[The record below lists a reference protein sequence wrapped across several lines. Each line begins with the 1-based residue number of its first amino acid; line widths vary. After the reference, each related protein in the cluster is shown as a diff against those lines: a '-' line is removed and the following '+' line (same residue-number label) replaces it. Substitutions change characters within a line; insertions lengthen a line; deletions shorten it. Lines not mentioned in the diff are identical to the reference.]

1 VPHCAWAGRLRN
13 VSFRVLAADAQQAG
27 ANGSLLVPV
36 CRQFAPN
43 QPWHDLIPAHPEPP
57 GMPRD
62 WLKEQILHL
71 VKDANR
77 HSSDRNA
84 FEFLTGRPM
93 GANDNYGDWFKK
105 QFEAQSGDLSDAQLF
120 TLFVWAHGEWQRAR
134 KRQFSLPV
142 NGHSLQFVTVQE
154 RPWRMEENA

>member
-1 VPHCAWAGRLRN
+1 
-13 VSFRVLAADAQQAG
+13 
-27 ANGSLLVPV
+27 
-36 CRQFAPN
+36 
-43 QPWHDLIPAHPEPP
+43 
-57 GMPRD
+57 MPRD

-71 VKDANR
+71 VKEANR

-84 FEFLTGRPM
+84 FEFLTVRPM
-93 GANDNYGDWFKK
+93 GTNENYGDWFKE

-142 NGHSLQFVTVQE
+142 NGHGLQFVTVQE
-154 RPWRMEENA
+154 RQFSIDS